1 MIFKAGL
8 IGYGYWGPILLRNF
22 SSHSDVEIKIICDRN
37 PSKLESALTISP
49 SSQVSQNAESIFS
62 DPDIDFV
69 IIATQGKSHYDLVKK
84 GLLSG
89 KHIFVE
95 KPFALNLEQAKE
107 LVEINKQCD
116 LQIMVDH
123 TFLFTPEY
131 QVVKEIIRNQDLGKL
146 FHFHSTRADFG
157 RFQSDINILG
167 HLMYHDAYILLDLFG
182 EQKPINIKA
191 SGTAHIINP
200 LEDTAVVS
208 IIYPNGFNADIINN
222 MLCPIK
228 ERKIFIAG
236 EKAILLWD
244 DMAINGNKLKLYNNK
259 IVSYD
264 SKSGNL
270 EYPSNNSIKT
280 LTVSSKQAI
289 ENEVD
294 YFISC
299 LKDGDKPKN
308 DENAGLQV
316 MQFLENINIAMRA

>member
-1 MIFKAGL
+1 
-8 IGYGYWGPILLRNF
+8 
-22 SSHSDVEIKIICDRN
+22 
-37 PSKLESALTISP
+37 
-49 SSQVSQNAESIFS
+49 
-62 DPDIDFV
+62 
-69 IIATQGKSHYDLVKK
+69 
-84 GLLSG
+84 
-89 KHIFVE
+89 
-95 KPFALNLEQAKE
+95 
-107 LVEINKQCD
+107 
-116 LQIMVDH
+116 
-123 TFLFTPEY
+123 
-131 QVVKEIIRNQDLGKL
+131 
-146 FHFHSTRADFG
+146 
-157 RFQSDINILG
+157 
-167 HLMYHDAYILLDLFG
+167 
-182 EQKPINIKA
+182 
-191 SGTAHIINP
+191 
-200 LEDTAVVS
+200 
-208 IIYPNGFNADIINN
+208 